1 MGNMETMSAMANL
14 PALPVVAAGSG
25 PGGGLRT

>member
-1 MGNMETMSAMANL
+1 METMSALAIL

-25 PGGGLRT
+25 PGGGLER